1 MKNHFAKCN
10 GIRKGQCDKCLQ
22 CFTYNMTLW
31 RHKKKCTAISPLTTT
46 DIEDARVINNNNTV
60 NNADTVIINNNN
72 VNINV
77 TANILTFPEDN
88 DSDFDFITTKISEEV
103 MKKCVGAFKAEVGF
117 NKFMGA
123 ILDHPENRMVIK
135 TNPNI
140 SYSKVHVGGGK
151 WHFAQDIDVFPTM
164 THHMTVAALA
174 KLKEFHRSMRFMC
187 DQFQKYVETVNT
199 DDECPQYQN
208 TIQRLR
214 LMVINVSREI
224 DNAAIV

>member
-1 MKNHFAKCN
+1 MS
-10 GIRKGQCDKCLQ
+10 
-22 CFTYNMTLW
+22 LW
-31 RHKKKCTAISPLTTT
+31 RHKQTCTAIIPVPST
-46 DIEDARVINNNNTV
+46 DTSIEDPRVINNTV